1 MTYDFRFGL
10 GLRLRL
16 DNKEIFAELCSKE
29 NDQNQ
34 NVAPNAMYF
43 IVITMITTT
52 THKCI
57 KGEES
62 GGLKEYSYKPS
73 EKVSFLKFHQ
83 LIELPQKNKKYS
95 PSSEDSKMSDWC

>member
-1 MTYDFRFGL
+1 
-10 GLRLRL
+10 
-16 DNKEIFAELCSKE
+16 
-29 NDQNQ
+29 
-34 NVAPNAMYF
+34 MYF

-73 EKVSFLKFHQ
+73 EEKVSFLKFHQ